1 MFPLPSSFRDPCG
14 QVFMDASRI
23 CRTVNHSYSQ
33 HWEACVQSGLF
44 AAVTASRQLIPF
56 SERPA
61 TGGDGGAGGSSDS
74 ASSGSA
80 AVQAWK
86 VLDVEKVPCITYP
99 YEWCFS
105 QLQDAALLTLDLQDE
120 ALARGCILKDASAY
134 NVQFVGAKPIFIDIL
149 SFEHWEEGSPWAAY
163 RQFCRHFLAPLALSA
178 KVGLWCGALSRLW
191 IDGIPLAHASSL
203 LPWASRL
210 HVGLAIH
217 LFAHARMEARHADA
231 RVSAAKVKAVRM
243 SAQALRNLTQS
254 LRACVQGM
262 KAPASPTEW
271 GNYYADTNYT
281 DAAQS
286 HKSALVEQYAAQYAG
301 GLAVDM
307 GANTGRFS
315 ALLAPYF
322 STVVAADIDPLAVE
336 LHYQHLRA
344 KGPDNIVPMV
354 LDLGNPS
361 PALGWANAERE
372 AFAPRMQ
379 ANFVTALALI
389 HHLVVTAGIPL
400 PMVAA
405 YFATLLAP
413 NGHLCMEFVPKE
425 DSQVQRLL
433 AARPDIFADY
443 SLEGFLAAFGSCFSL
458 VEQQPIEGSL
468 RTLCVFQRT
477 V

>member
-1 MFPLPSSFRDPCG
+1 MIPLPSSFRDPCG
-14 QVFMDASRI
+14 QVFSHAGRI
-23 CRTVNHSYSQ
+23 CRTVHHSYNL
-33 HWEACVQSGLF
+33 HWEACTDSGFF
-44 AAVTASRQLIPF
+44 AAVTASRQMVPF
-56 SERPA
+56 SEVPA
-61 TGGDGGAGGSSDS
+61 SGIATDGNGGAAHG
-74 ASSGSA
+74 
-80 AVQAWK
+80 AWK
-86 VLDVEKVPCITYP
+86 VLEVEKVPCITYP

-120 ALARGCILKDASAY
+120 ALARDCILKDASAY

-149 SFEHWEEGSPWAAY
+149 SFEKWQDGSPWAAY

-178 KVGLWCGALSRLW
+178 KLGLWCGALSRLW
-191 IDGIPLAHASSL
+191 IDGVPLAHACAM
-203 LPWASRL
+203 LPWLSRCN
-210 HVGLAIH
+210 VGLAIH

-231 RVSAAKVKAVRM
+231 RVSAAKVKAVHM
-243 SAQALRNLTQS
+243 SAQALRNLNQS
-254 LRACVQGM
+254 LRACVQGL
-262 KAPASPTEW
+262 KAPACPTEW

-281 DAAQS
+281 DAAQN
-286 HKSALVEQYAAQYAG
+286 HKTALVEQYAKRHSGAG
-301 GLAVDM
+301 NLAVDM

-336 LHYQHLRA
+336 LHYQHLRS

-361 PALGWANAERE
+361 PALGWANAERD

-379 ANFVTALALI
+379 ADFVTALALI
-389 HHLVVTAGIPL
+389 HHLVITAGIPL

-413 NGHLCMEFVPKE
+413 QGHLCMEFVPKE

-433 AARPDIFADY
+433 AARPDIFTDY
-443 SLEGFLAAFGSCFSL
+443 TLDGFLAAFSPCFSL
-458 VEQQPIEGSL
+458 VSQQPIEGSL

-477 V
+477 C